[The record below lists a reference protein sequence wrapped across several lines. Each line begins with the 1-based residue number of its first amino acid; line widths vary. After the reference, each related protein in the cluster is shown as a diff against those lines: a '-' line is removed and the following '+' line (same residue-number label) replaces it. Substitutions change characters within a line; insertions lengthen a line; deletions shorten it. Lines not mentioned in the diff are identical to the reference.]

1 MSSPNKSCS
10 EDYLE
15 RVIDMRH
22 YDPLIHQQFSQL
34 KIQVVM
40 LPPKGHET
48 NPTELLVEVYE
59 GFYAVVEVVELTS
72 Q

>member
-1 MSSPNKSCS
+1 
-10 EDYLE
+10 
-15 RVIDMRH
+15 MRH

-40 LPPKGHET
+40 LPPKGHEA